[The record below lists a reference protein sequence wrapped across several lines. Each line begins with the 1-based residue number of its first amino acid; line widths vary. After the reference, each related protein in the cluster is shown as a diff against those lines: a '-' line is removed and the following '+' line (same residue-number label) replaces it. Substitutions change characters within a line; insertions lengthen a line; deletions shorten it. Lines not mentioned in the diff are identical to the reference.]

1 MNTAPPDRST
11 VALSLEWLA
20 VVLAASL
27 PLYRPWVSLSA
38 HLILLLW
45 FVAPGLRGRLQRLRG
60 HHLSLAVL
68 AFIALNLLSLAWSAE
83 PAAGFDYALKYR
95 YLLLIP
101 MLATVVPGERL
112 SFVVGTFIVSA
123 VASVGLSAAVAT
135 GMLSFGGAFP
145 GNPSPTMA
153 HLDFSLLLAIASL
166 LALVRALYGEGGP
179 HGRLPWAAACLVLTA
194 GLAINIG
201 RGGQVGFVVALLALL
216 PHWSRGRT
224 RTQIAGAIAVLL
236 LAALALAATAPP
248 AVQRVAAGLDE
259 LRAAVVEQSWETNIG
274 GRVAALRVAGEIFV
288 ADPIF
293 GTGVGANMAAFRH
306 QLDTELGE
314 LKPAIYWYRHFHSQ
328 YTQLATELG
337 IAGLGALGLVFW
349 LLARGPYRSR
359 ATSAAALAT
368 AVTYL
373 VAFVSEPFLQKQIPL
388 VTFALLGGL
397 FAAHQL
403 DEPDAEEAARIR
415 GGATDPIA
423 MLSPDPLPR

>member
-1 MNTAPPDRST
+1 
-11 VALSLEWLA
+11 LEWLA

-45 FVAPGLRGRLQRLRG
+45 FLAPGLRHRLQLLRG
-60 HHLSLAVL
+60 HRLSLAVL
-68 AFIALNLLSLAWSAE
+68 AFIALNLLSLAWSAD
-83 PAAGFDYALKYR
+83 PAAGLDYALKYR

-101 MLATVVPGERL
+101 MIATVVPEERL
-112 SFVVGTFIVSA
+112 SFVAGTFIVAA
-123 VASVGLSAAVAT
+123 VVSVALSAAVAT
-135 GMLSFGGAFP
+135 GLLRFGGAHA

-153 HLDFSLLLAIASL
+153 HLDYSLVLAVASL

-179 HGRLPWAAACLVLTA
+179 RGRIAWAAACMVLA
-194 GLAINIG
+194 VGLAINIG
-201 RGGQVGFVVALLALL
+201 RGGQVGFAVGLLVLI
-216 PHWSRGRT
+216 PHWSRGR
-224 RTQIAGAIAVLL
+224 RWTQVAGVVAALL

-248 AVQRVAAGLDE
+248 AVRRVAAGLEE
-259 LRAAVVEQSWETNIG
+259 LRAAVVEQRWESNVG

-288 ADPIF
+288 AHPIL

-306 QLDTELGE
+306 QLDSELGE

-359 ATSAAALAT
+359 ATSAAAIAT

-373 VAFVSEPFLQKQIPL
+373 VAFISEPFLQKQIPL
-388 VTFALLGGL
+388 ATFALLSGL
-397 FAAHQL
+397 LAAHQL
-403 DEPDAEEAARIR
+403 DEPASGRSERHRDGASEPAAEI
-415 GGATDPIA
+415 
-423 MLSPDPLPR
+423 SPGSLPR

>member
-1 MNTAPPDRST
+1 MTPAPPDRST
-11 VALSLEWLA
+11 AELSLEWLA

-45 FVAPGLRGRLQRLRG
+45 FIAPGLRGRLQLLRQ
-60 HHLSLAVL
+60 HRLSLAVL

-83 PAAGFDYALKYR
+83 PGAGFDYALKYR

-101 MLATVVPGERL
+101 MIATVVPDDRVG
-112 SFVVGTFIVSA
+112 VVAGTFIVSA
-123 VASVGLSAAVAT
+123 AASVGLSAAVAT
-135 GMLSFGGAFP
+135 GLLRFGGAFP

-153 HLDFSLLLAIASL
+153 HLDYSLVLAVASL
-166 LALVRALYGEGGP
+166 LALVRVLYGDGGP
-179 HGRLPWAAACLVLTA
+179 RGRLAWAAAFMVLAA

-201 RGGQVGFVVALLALL
+201 RGGQVGFVVGLFVLL

-224 RTQIAGAIAVLL
+224 RTQIAGAFAVLL
-236 LAALALAATAPP
+236 LAVLVLATAAPP
-248 AVQRVAAGLDE
+248 AVQRIAAGLEE
-259 LRAAVVEQSWETNIG
+259 LRAAVVEQSWESNVG
-274 GRVAALRVAGEIFV
+274 GRVAALRVAGEIV
-288 ADPIF
+288 ASDPIL

-306 QLDTELGE
+306 RLDTELGE
-314 LKPAIYWYRHFHSQ
+314 LKPAIYWYRHFHNQ

-337 IAGLGALGLVFW
+337 IAGLAALGLVFW

-359 ATSAAALAT
+359 AISAAALVT

-388 VTFALLGGL
+388 VTLALLGGL

-403 DEPDAEEAARIR
+403 AEPASGQSEGSRSGPCGPAAGI
-415 GGATDPIA
+415 
-423 MLSPDPLPR
+423 SPGSRPR

>member
-1 MNTAPPDRST
+1 MTTAPPDRST

-45 FVAPGLRGRLQRLRG
+45 FVAPGLRDRLQRLRG

-112 SFVVGTFIVSA
+112 SFVAGTFIVSA
-123 VASVGLSAAVAT
+123 AASVVLSAAVAT
-135 GMLSFGGAFP
+135 GLLRFGGAFP

-166 LALVRALYGEGGP
+166 LALVRALYGEGGRR
-179 HGRLPWAAACLVLTA
+179 GRLPWAAAFLVLTA

-201 RGGQVGFVVALLALL
+201 RGGQVGFVVGLLALL

-248 AVQRVAAGLDE
+248 AVRRVVAGLDE
-259 LRAAVVEQSWETNIG
+259 LRAAVVEQRWETNIG

-415 GGATDPIA
+415 AGAAEPIA
-423 MLSPDPLPR
+423 GLSPDPLPR